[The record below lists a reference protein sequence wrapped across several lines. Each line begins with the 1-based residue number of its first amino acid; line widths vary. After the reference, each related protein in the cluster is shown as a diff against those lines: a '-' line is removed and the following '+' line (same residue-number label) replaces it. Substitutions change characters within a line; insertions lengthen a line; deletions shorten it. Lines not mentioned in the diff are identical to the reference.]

1 LTYANGHLYESTGLY
16 GQSTVRILDPDT
28 AKVIKTVPMAS
39 ALFGEGMAYIN
50 DELVQITWYV
60 NVLYFLMLCYY
71 RYKCKYKHRTHLLF
85 IVFLTRKSRKGFVYD
100 PDTLKVKKEYAFQT
114 TLNEG
119 WGITFDEC
127 RNEIIVTDGS
137 AKLHFWDPKTLQQ
150 LRRVDVKRMSGAP
163 AKELNEIEFWR
174 GRILANVWYEDVIL
188 VINPVTGVVEKEYG
202 TYFPQRNSG
211 TTRM

>member
-16 GQSTVRILDPDT
+16 GQSTVRILDPNT
-28 AKVIKTVPMAS
+28 ANVIKKMPMEGG
-39 ALFGEGMAYIN
+39 LFGEGMAFIN
-50 DELVQITWYV
+50 DELIQITW
-60 NVLYFLMLCYY
+60 
-71 RYKCKYKHRTHLLF
+71 
-85 IVFLTRKSRKGFVYD
+85 KSRKGFVYE
-100 PDTLKVKKEYAFQT
+100 PDTLEVKKIYTFQT

-137 AKLHFWDPKTLQQ
+137 NKLHFWDPVTLQQ
-150 LRRVDVKRMSGAP
+150 TRKTDVMRLSGAP

-174 GRILANVWYEDVIL
+174 GRILANIWFEDVIL

-202 TYFPQRNSG
+202 TYFSQPHRVG

>member
-1 LTYANGHLYESTGLY
+1 LSFQNYSQGLTYANGHLYESTGLY
-16 GQSTVRILDPDT
+16 GKSTVRILDPDT
-28 AKVIKTVPMAS
+28 AKVIKKVSMES

-50 DELVQITWYV
+50 DELIQITW
-60 NVLYFLMLCYY
+60 
-71 RYKCKYKHRTHLLF
+71 
-85 IVFLTRKSRKGFVYD
+85 KSRQGFVYD
-100 PDTLKVKKEYAFQT
+100 PDTLEVKKNYTYQT

-137 AKLHFWDPKTLQQ
+137 QKLHFWDPKTFRQK
-150 LRRVDVKRMSGAP
+150 RKIDVKRMSGEP

-202 TYFPQRNSG
+202 TYFYQRNSTRR